1 MACYPHELSSGR
13 TIWWTLMKRSKKFFW
28 SPGTVFNSLK
38 SLNPLWSSLEFIK
51 KCTIFFQNQFSVR
64 LSIKIDQ
71 VEVMIIHY
79 LCEWMRYAVFGPTV
93 GNDWSILRLAVLSN
107 RRRLLLWSSW
117 LETFQFLVTCRGC
130 LKSDLRPLPS
140 SDFDSEKNPLISVK
154 EVNEVNTHF

>member
-1 MACYPHELSSGR
+1 MNFDETVEEVLLESRHGLQLIEILESVVELPG
-13 TIWWTLMKRSKKFFW
+13 IQQKMYDFFSK
-28 SPGTVFNSLK
+28 S
-38 SLNPLWSSLEFIK
+38 
-51 KCTIFFQNQFSVR
+51 FSVR

-71 VEVMIIHY
+71 VEVIIHY

-107 RRRLLLWSSW
+107 LRRLLLWSSW

-140 SDFDSEKNPLISVK
+140 SDFDSENTLISVK
-154 EVNEVNTHF
+154 EVDEVNTHFYTALRNVVNHV